1 MQGIQTECFSTDW
14 RTNVHCVV
22 SGKANQTLYTT
33 NTLVFM
39 KELSDGGVA
48 AGLTNLGSFGPPTLV
63 NFTTMQVC
71 EHLACYSMRLWRIG
85 STKIGPK

>member
-1 MQGIQTECFSTDW
+1 
-14 RTNVHCVV
+14 
-22 SGKANQTLYTT
+22 
-33 NTLVFM
+33 M